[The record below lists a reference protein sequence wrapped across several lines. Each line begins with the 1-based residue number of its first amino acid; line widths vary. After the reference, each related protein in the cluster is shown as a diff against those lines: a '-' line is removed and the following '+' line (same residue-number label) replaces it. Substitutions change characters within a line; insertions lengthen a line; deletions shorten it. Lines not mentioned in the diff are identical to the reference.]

1 MQEKTT
7 NQIYWKVKFLGW
19 GTSGK
24 IHVVENPKTK
34 EKFVQKLI
42 SLEGK
47 SQREIIQLFSEVKFL
62 EILKHPN
69 IISIIEAYKTKENE
83 LALILE
89 FAN

>member
-1 MQEKTT
+1 MKT
-7 NQIYWKVKFLGW
+7 LGR

-24 IHVVENPKTK
+24 IFVVEKIETK
-34 EKFVQKLI
+34 EKFIQKII

-47 SQREIIQLFSEVKFL
+47 TQKEIIQLFSEVKFL

-69 IISIIEAYKTKENE
+69 IISFVEAYKTKENE